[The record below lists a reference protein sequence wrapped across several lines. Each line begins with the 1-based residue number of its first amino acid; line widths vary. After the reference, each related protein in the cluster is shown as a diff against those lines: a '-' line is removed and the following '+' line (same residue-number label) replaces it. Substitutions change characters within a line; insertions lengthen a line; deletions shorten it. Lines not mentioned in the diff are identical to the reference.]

1 MIRFTAAERPDLARL
16 LFSKSHDGE
25 RANGSKTDRTT
36 RIPSGVASP
45 LSMNHAVKGS
55 VFVNLKMPATYKI
68 GLAAVRPVL
77 KLTVT
82 TDILSTYNLT

>member
-16 LFSKSHDGE
+16 LFSKSHDGK

-45 LSMNHAVKGS
+45 LGMDHAAKGS
-55 VFVNLKMPATYKI
+55 VFVHLEMLATYKI
-68 GLAAVRPVL
+68 GPAAARPEL
-77 KLTVT
+77 KLIVRA
-82 TDILSTYNLT
+82 DILST